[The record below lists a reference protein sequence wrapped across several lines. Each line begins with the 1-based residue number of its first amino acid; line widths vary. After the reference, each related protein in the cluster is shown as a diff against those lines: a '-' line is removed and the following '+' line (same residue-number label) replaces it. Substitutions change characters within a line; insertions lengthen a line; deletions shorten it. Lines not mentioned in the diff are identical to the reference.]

1 MDKFDS
7 NLIPLLKG
15 EIENDYEELQKN
27 KKQILNLIKDLNKDI
42 DKIDL
47 KKKKKESINTIKEK
61 FEELEKSMKKFSLG
75 ISSFQSYKNKD
86 PKKNISNKL
95 NKKKYQNEE
104 EEDINFNKDENIFT
118 SLLEIST
125 LISHQSQNL
134 YKKFENK
141 IKQAEN
147 KLDEIEISS
156 SFDKKKFKNLQ
167 IKDKS
172 VNKEK
177 LKMEQKEYQLLLE
190 KSKNILTISNNIK
203 KLTQSG
209 GNLINNIGSNI
220 DSIEDNIINANEELE
235 QYNKKKLSNKKYYW
249 IGGGLIIIIIII
261 IILIY
266 VKYYY
271 SPTQKKIINNNNK
284 P

>member
-1 MDKFDS
+1 MDYFDS
-7 NLIPLLKG
+7 NLVPLLKG
-15 EIENDYEELQKN
+15 EIENDYQELQKN

-47 KKKKKESINTIKEK
+47 KKKKKESMNSIKDK
-61 FEELEKSMKKFSLG
+61 FEELEKNMKKFSQG
-75 ISSFQSYKNKD
+75 MTSIQSFT
-86 PKKNISNKL
+86 KKNIKPNKKII
-95 NKKKYQNEE
+95 NKKKYKEE
-104 EEDINFNKDENIFT
+104 EEDVNFNKDENIFS

-156 SFDKKKFKNLQ
+156 SFDKKKFKNFQ
-167 IKDKS
+167 MKEKTI
-172 VNKEK
+172 NKEK

-203 KLTQSG
+203 KLTQAG
-209 GNLINNIGSNI
+209 GDLINNIGSNI

-235 QYNKKKLSNKKYYW
+235 KYNKNKLSNKKYYW
-249 IGGGLIIIIIII
+249 IGGTLIIIIIVL

-271 SPTQKKIINNNNK
+271 SPKQNNNINKNNK